1 VPIVKLE
8 LRSQR
13 GATLLELM
21 VTVMIAGI
29 VLAIGVPQMGNWIR
43 RHSVISAAEIFQ
55 NGLRRA
61 ETEAIRRNTPTEFLL
76 TNGTPSSSASLTAT
90 ANGSNWAIRLL
101 DSTYNVVTDGY
112 VAGFKLSEVSTEV
125 TIGGPASVVFNGMGR
140 ALDSTG
146 GAISTYQIYRFSRSG
161 ADKAYCVF
169 VTPGGGVKLCDP
181 GLPSGNPRACQPML
195 TLAQCPSV

>member
-1 VPIVKLE
+1 
-8 LRSQR
+8 
-13 GATLLELM
+13 M

-43 RHSVISAAEIFQ
+43 RNSVISAAEIFQ

-90 ANGSNWAIRLL
+90 ANGSNWAIRQL
-101 DSTYNVVTDGY
+101 DSTYNVVADGY

-181 GLPSGNPRACQPML
+181 SLPSGNPRACQPML
-195 TLAQCPSV
+195 TSAQCPSV

>member
-1 VPIVKLE
+1 MPIVKLE

-61 ETEAIRRNTPTEFLL
+61 ETEAIRRNTT
-76 TNGTPSSSASLTAT
+76 SSA
-90 ANGSNWAIRLL
+90 
-101 DSTYNVVTDGY
+101 
-112 VAGFKLSEVSTEV
+112 
-125 TIGGPASVVFNGMGR
+125 
-140 ALDSTG
+140 
-146 GAISTYQIYRFSRSG
+146 
-161 ADKAYCVF
+161 
-169 VTPGGGVKLCDP
+169 
-181 GLPSGNPRACQPML
+181 
-195 TLAQCPSV
+195 